1 MSTSTNGILAY
12 GYDLAGGD
20 AEWKVGEVGEYGELK
35 LGWLDEEDDDFW
47 TVAEKRLLAAAGFT
61 ETDYTVDGY
70 WDREREA
77 EARSGVEI
85 ESYCSGD
92 YSMLMLAARGSI
104 MTAYRGDCHTVDMV
118 ALVEAPS
125 VNGWD
130 DKLRAA
136 LEVLG
141 LTPTQER
148 AQWLLCSFWG

>member
-20 AEWKVGEVGEYGELK
+20 AEWKVREVGEYGELE

-104 MTAYRGDCHTVDMV
+104 MTAHRGDCKPVDFTV
-118 ALVEAPS
+118 APD
-125 VNGWD
+125 WD

-148 AQWLLCSFWG
+148 AQWLLCSYRG